1 MCSHCRTG
9 EDFELQIEHIICKQ
23 LSSQVVF
30 LSFPQAI
37 CTFAELGPLT
47 CRQLFR
53 PGTSLSPYL
62 SASPPPLG
70 DHRDCGGW
78 GPPWTPVQTPV
89 LSMGGGASQEC
100 PIPSLP
106 GPECCSLVTCP
117 RRWGRALTCPHRFQ
131 VRNTAVWSPVHNHLP
146 SPTHLHTKALQW
158 ARDPWLPLAVVGKAH
173 KIQISPPRP

>member
-1 MCSHCRTG
+1 M
-9 EDFELQIEHIICKQ
+9 QIEHIICKQ

-117 RRWGRALTCPHRFQ
+117 RRWGQALTCPHRFQ